1 MAMAGGGRNARALAG
16 DDVGPESKRLEVLRG
31 GVGVGEHGVYAVE
44 GSERV
49 VIAPAHFLVIGDD
62 VSLIGPI
69 QGVGEDRGG
78 VDMGAEHLV
87 VEDAGRGDERLGG
100 GEPEKP
106 AVAAW

>member
-1 MAMAGGGRNARALAG
+1 MASGLVNTA
-16 DDVGPESKRLEVLRG
+16 
-31 GVGVGEHGVYAVE
+31 VYAVE

-100 GEPEKP
+100 GEPEKTRCCCL
-106 AVAAW
+106 VG